1 MRKFY
6 LWCFLL
12 LGCSTLFAQ
21 EGDFDFG
28 VADNFHLNQKTYPKD
43 STANAYVIKEFGSA
57 YISEG
62 ENIGLVF
69 TYHIKIKILT
79 NNGLNQA
86 NITIPIR
93 KSDGVSEKIIDIKAV
108 TNNLDNGFTQSTAL
122 KDENI
127 YTEKVSDYYERKKF
141 TLPNAKVGSI
151 IEYQYTITSPF
162 IFNYRNWEFQS
173 GIPKIESEYW
183 AKIPANYTYNI
194 ALSGFKKLDKNDPE
208 LIKDCFKIG
217 GGVADCSLLKFG
229 MKDIP
234 AFLEEDYMTA
244 SKNFL
249 SAIRFELMDIKYFDG
264 RTKNITKSWADIYK
278 DLKSDADFGLQIKR
292 NSDLFKEQILKLQL
306 GSKSQDSLARNVYDM
321 VKNWYRWDDYYG
333 KYAKSGL
340 KKAYQSHSGN
350 VADINLALIG
360 ALQYAGIETEPVL
373 VSTRDNGF
381 PTKIFPVM
389 SDFNYVIAKVNV
401 ANESYLLDATDKDLP
416 FGMLPF
422 RCLNKE
428 GRAIGKD
435 SCYWVDLIP
444 KKKYRQTD
452 YVQLKLDSLG
462 NLSGK
467 IVIQSIDYQ
476 AFNKRKKIKEFATT
490 DEYIENLD
498 EKYTSLKIKNYKITN
513 LDSLDSPL
521 VEEYDVVIKAF
532 DSMDAKT
539 LSISPFLFNRMTEN
553 PFKLNERTYPID
565 FGAQKHFSTIFRL
578 EIPANYEVKLLPA
591 SVALQLPGND
601 GRYTFTSTVVNK
613 NLITASETFTI
624 NKSEISGEQYP
635 YLKELYNKI
644 VQSNKS
650 NIIIR
655 KK

>member
-162 IFNYRNWEFQS
+162 IFNFRNWEFQS